1 PATNGRCVIAQVSA
15 RCVIAHSFGS
25 GFIVIQYVGRG
36 KDENWGVRG
45 WRRADRA
52 DRGRSRRTEDSAPRP
67 PPMEKRG
74 RLRRV
79 RETGA
84 PGSSSKRR
92 EKPRRQHSTKRP
104 GANNRFR
111 VVLRC
116 TQQPGRSTAEQAG
129 TADGCETVRAT

>member
-1 PATNGRCVIAQVSA
+1 A
-15 RCVIAHSFGS
+15 RSVRRRRA
-25 GFIVIQYVGRG
+25 VARG
-36 KDENWGVRG
+36 KEENRGVG
-45 WRRADRA
+45 GGRRADRA
-52 DRGRSRRTEDSAPRP
+52 DKGRSRRLEGSAPRP
-67 PPMEKRG
+67 PPTEKRG
-74 RLRRV
+74 QLRQA

-92 EKPRRQHSTKRP
+92 EKPRRRHSTKRR

-111 VVLRC
+111 AALRC